1 MGAWQLRWDRWRMM
15 TAATLFQVAM
25 VAQAVEETI
34 TTPTPGVGHGRLGDI
49 AATLTSVAG
58 FIGLI

>member
-1 MGAWQLRWDRWRMM
+1 MM
-15 TAATLFQVAM
+15 TAALFQVAN

-49 AATLTSVAG
+49 AAALTCLAG
-58 FIGLI
+58 FLGVI

>member
-1 MGAWQLRWDRWRMM
+1 MGGQRPRWDCSRTM
-15 TAATLFQVAM
+15 TAAFLQLSN

-49 AATLTSVAG
+49 AATVTYVAG
-58 FIGLI
+58 FFGLV

>member
-1 MGAWQLRWDRWRMM
+1 MGAWQSRCDCSRMP
-15 TAATLFQVAM
+15 ATLFQVAM

-49 AATLTSVAG
+49 AAALTCVAG
-58 FIGLI
+58 FLGLL